1 MTAYHA
7 DYAWLGGPSVAE
19 RVLIEVE
26 GERIVT
32 VRSGAEPPAGATRLR
47 GLTLP
52 GFANTHS
59 HAFHRALRGAT
70 QRGSGSFW
78 TWRDDMYELSARLTP
93 DSYYTLAR
101 AVYGEMTLAGFTCVG
116 EFHYLHHGPGGEP
129 YANPNAFG
137 EALIAA
143 AGDAGLRITLLDA
156 CYLTGGFGEPLH
168 GPQLRFGDGD
178 AATWAQ
184 RASALRAG
192 PGARIGAAVHSVRA
206 VPLAELPAMTQWAR
220 ERDAPLHFH
229 LSEQPAENEACL
241 AAHGRTPTAL
251 LEDAGALGPRSC
263 AVHATHL
270 TEADIALLAGSRTT
284 VCMCATTERD
294 LADGIGPARSLAEAG
309 APLVVGS
316 DSHAVI
322 DAFEEVRAVELD
334 ERLRSGRRGHW
345 SAAELLQA
353 ATADGHAVLG
363 WPEAGRLADGAL
375 ADFVCVALGSV
386 RLAGARPET
395 LLESTV
401 FAAGAADVSDV
412 VVAGRP
418 VVAGGDHLLL
428 SDVAAGLDSAIEAV
442 RP

>member
-1 MTAYHA
+1 VTAYHA
-7 DYAWLGGPSVAE
+7 DYAWLGGPSAAE

-32 VRSGAEPPAGATRLR
+32 VRSGAEPPVGATRLR

-70 QRGSGSFW
+70 HRGSGSFW
-78 TWRDDMYELSARLTP
+78 TWRDDMYKVAARLTP

-101 AVYGEMTLAGFTCVG
+101 AVYGEMALAGFTCVG

-129 YANPNAFG
+129 YTNPNAFG

-156 CYLTGGFGEPLH
+156 CYLTGGFGEPLQ
-168 GPQLRFGDGD
+168 GPQMRFGDGD

-184 RASALRAG
+184 RASALRAA
-192 PGARIGAAVHSVRA
+192 PGARLGAAVHSVRA
-206 VPLAELPAMTQWAR
+206 VPLADLPVVVEWAH
-220 ERDAPLHFH
+220 ERGAPLHFH

-241 AAHGRTPTAL
+241 AAHQRTPTAL
-251 LEDAGALGPRSC
+251 LEDVGALGPRSC

-284 VCMCATTERD
+284 VCMCPTTERD

-309 APLVVGS
+309 APLAVGS

-345 SAAELLQA
+345 RASELLQA

-363 WPEAGRLADGAL
+363 WPEAGRLAEGAV
-375 ADFVCVALGSV
+375 ADFVCVALDSV
-386 RLAGARPET
+386 RLAGARAET
-395 LLESTV
+395 LLESAV
-401 FAAGAADVSDV
+401 FAAGATDVSDV

-428 SDVAAGLDSAIEAV
+428 SDIPAALDSAIEAV